1 MTSRYKSLS
10 LKGLRVV
17 EAKEYNY
24 YKSNAKKHPM
34 ILLSY
39 SYQQSKQYKI
49 TDRYI
54 LFSFLKCID
63 KTLHYTE
70 MMQTIYDVLP
80 NHRPPLNEILQGYI
94 DSQPKMKI
102 DVWHDKG
109 LITNVVLSD
118 TGSKYLQ
125 TTYDFI
131 DANYLEGY
139 EKDGLPRISYKGRLY
154 PYMRF
159 TKDNFLTRYY
169 DSGVRR
175 TRLYKFRIN
184 ILSVNN
190 NTYIWG
196 TVETPTGATM
206 LVEKYHRVVG
216 WVHTIEAGELGDV
229 LEVIDSS
236 LDKFSQDVLGK
247 LPESIE
253 RKMVNADRLNDFH
266 DKTKLQ
272 KEYYHWALNSFS

>member
-1 MTSRYKSLS
+1 MPVSSRYRSLS
-10 LKGLRVV
+10 LKGLKVV
-17 EAKEYNY
+17 EAREYNKV
-24 YKSNAKKHPM
+24 KSNGRKHPM
-34 ILLSY
+34 VLLSY
-39 SYQQSKQYKI
+39 SYQQKKQYEIK
-49 TDRYI
+49 DRHI

-63 KTLHYTE
+63 STLQYKE

-80 NHRPPLNEILQGYI
+80 THRPPLKEILQGYI

-131 DANYLEGY
+131 DANYLSGY
-139 EKDGLPRISYKGRLY
+139 EKDGLPKISYKGRMY

-159 TKDNFLTRYY
+159 TKDNVLRH
-169 DSGVRR
+169 

-196 TVETPTGATM
+196 TIETPTGATM

-229 LEVIDSS
+229 LEGIHSS
-236 LDKFSQDVLGK
+236 LDKFSQDVLSK
-247 LPESIE
+247 LPESVE
-253 RKMVNADRLNDFH
+253 KKMINADRLNDFH
-266 DKTKLQ
+266 DKSKLQ
-272 KEYYHWALNSFS
+272 KEYYTWALRGY